1 MRPKNPKTPGQLL
14 MLLRQHPGAKASQL
28 AEWLQI
34 SQPTLSRLL
43 GAAGDAVLP
52 IGAGPRRRYF
62 GQRLLRGLPG
72 NFPLYAVNPE
82 GQVSPQGALKLTA
95 PEGTVLDVAAL
106 GWPVEAEFAEGVW
119 PGLPYV
125 LQDMRPQ
132 GFLGRNFARHWAPD
146 FGISSNPTEW
156 HDDDVLHLLTQ
167 RGSDTTGNLIV
178 GDVALQRWLQ
188 AKAEPLAIISEAQ
201 TEQAYA
207 QKADQASALGA
218 VGSSA
223 AGEFP
228 KFTALRALAGSL
240 TPHVI
245 VKFSGA
251 EPSGA
256 VQRWA
261 DLLVCEHL
269 ALEIIRSHLGV
280 ASARSRVLS
289 VAGRTLLEV
298 ERFDR
303 HGDFGRSPLCS
314 LETLDAALLAKFS
327 TDWGVLAERM
337 RAQGWVS
344 AETVQTIRLI
354 WQFGQLIGNTDMHKG
369 NLSFVPGHPMTV
381 APVYDMLP
389 MLYAP
394 LAGGEVPTPRYQPAL
409 PLPQNRDTWLQA
421 CTAAQAFWQS
431 ASTDARISPAFQ
443 QVLRGNLLEL
453 ERVRGVA

>member
-1 MRPKNPKTPGQLL
+1 MPEQLL

-28 AEWLQI
+28 AVWLQI

-43 GAAGDAVLP
+43 GTAGEAVLP
-52 IGAGPRRRYF
+52 VGAGPRRRYF
-62 GQRLLRGLPG
+62 GQRPLRGLPG
-72 NFPLYAVNPE
+72 NFPLYAVNAT
-82 GQVSPQGALKLTA
+82 GQVSKQGTLKLTA
-95 PEGTVLDVAAL
+95 PEGSVLDVAAL
-106 GWPVEAEFAEGVW
+106 GWPVEAEFADGVW

-132 GFLGRNFARHWAPD
+132 GFLGRNFARHWAQDLGVSPH
-146 FGISSNPTEW
+146 PAEW

-167 RGSDTTGNLIV
+167 RGSDATGNLIV

-188 AKAEPLAIISEAQ
+188 AKAEPLTLISEAQ

-218 VGSSA
+218 VVSSA

-228 KFTALRALAGSL
+228 KFTALRALGGSL

-261 DLLVCEHL
+261 DLLVCEHI
-269 ALEIIRSHLGV
+269 ALQTLQISQGV
-280 ASARSRVLS
+280 ASARSRLLR
-289 VAGRTLLEV
+289 AGGRTLLEV

-314 LETLDAALLAKFS
+314 LETLDAALLGKSS
-327 TDWGVLAERM
+327 TDWGVLAEMM
-337 RAQGWVS
+337 RLQGWVS

-389 MLYAP
+389 MMYAP
-394 LAGGEVPTPRYQPAL
+394 MAGGEVPTPRYQPAL
-409 PLPQNRDTWLQA
+409 PPPQNRDTWLQA

-431 ASTDARISPAFQ
+431 ASTDARISPAFGQ
-443 QVLRGNLLEL
+443 ILRENLIEL
-453 ERVRGVA
+453 ERVRAIA